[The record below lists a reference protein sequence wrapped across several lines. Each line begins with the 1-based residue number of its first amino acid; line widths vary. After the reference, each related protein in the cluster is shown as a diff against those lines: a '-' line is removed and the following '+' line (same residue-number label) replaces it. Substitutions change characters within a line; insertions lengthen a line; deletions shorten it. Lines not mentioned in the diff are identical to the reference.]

1 MSTEVTDPAA
11 GEALL
16 DEDTWSGRIFSDGW
30 VDAPETIESDR
41 AGDRR
46 GARHGGRGQRRGGN
60 ARRGVRRPS
69 PARLGRDP
77 VHRPRGVVRRAAELL
92 ERHRPELIRWLVR
105 EVGPIPPK
113 ADNEISASIGQFE
126 MAASLISHPLGQV
139 LPSLTPGRTSM
150 ARRVPVGVV
159 GVICPW
165 NFPVVL
171 PARSVGPAL
180 ALGNAVILKSD
191 PNTPVSG
198 GVLIARIFEEAGL
211 PEGVLHVLG
220 GGAEV
225 GQALVEDPNV
235 RMISFTGSTATG
247 RKVGELAG
255 RNLKR
260 IVLELGGNS
269 PLVVLEDADIEA
281 ASSAGA
287 WGSFLHQGQ
296 ICLAVSRHLVH
307 ESIADDYV
315 EGARRARVAP
325 AGRQPD
331 TDEVALGP
339 IINEKQVERV
349 ERIVDDSVSQGA
361 TLVTGGTHENL
372 FFEPTVLA
380 DVTTLDAR
388 LHRRDLR
395 PGRAGDTFGDDAE
408 AVELANATDYG
419 LVAAVQSGSQQ
430 RAAAVGE
437 QLHAGMV
444 HVNDTRS
451 TRSRRPRSAASAR
464 RATAATSAASRTSS
478 SGPSGNGSPHRTRP
492 RRSRSRPVIR
502 RRRRPRDRRAHAR
515 RGRPRRP
522 RPDAARAARGG
533 RALLPRQGRQA
544 RRPTTWRPTTASARW
559 PAWCSRSTSR
569 PAAGARRSPN
579 EEVAEV
585 AAANPDVMIPFASVD
600 PGRTD
605 AAERAQRLIAD
616 HDVRGFK
623 FHPNIQEFFPNDR
636 MAYPLYEV
644 IAAAAPA
651 GAVPHRPQRH
661 RVGRAGRRRAAA
673 QVLATR
679 STWTTWPPTSPR
691 CRSCSPTRRSRGRT
705 RRSRSRCTSRRST
718 STCPAGRR
726 STSRPSWSSTRTLCS
741 STRSCSARTI
751 R

>member
-16 DEDTWSGRIFSDGW
+16 DGDTWSGRIFSDGW
-30 VDAPETIESDR
+30 VDAPETIETVEPATGEVLGT
-41 AGDRR
+41 AG
-46 GARHGGRGQRRGGN
+46 AGN
-60 ARRGVRRPS
+60 AEAVTRAAAS
-69 PARLGRDP
+69 AARAQRDWAATP
-77 VHRPRGVVRRAAELL
+77 ITDRVAIVRRAAELL

-105 EVGPIPPK
+105 EGGAIPPK

-180 ALGNAVILKSD
+180 ALGNAVVLKSD

-198 GVLIARIFEEAGL
+198 GVLMARIFEEAGL

-315 EGARRARVAP
+315 KALAERASHLPV
-325 AGRQPD
+325 GNPD

-339 IINEKQVERV
+339 IINQKQVERV
-349 ERIVDDSVSQGA
+349 ERIVDGSVSEGA
-361 TLVTGGTHENL
+361 TLVTGGKHENL
-372 FFEPTVLA
+372 FFEPTVLS
-380 DVTTLDAR
+380 DVTSSMPAFTDEIFGPVAPVTR
-388 LHRRDLR
+388 
-395 PGRAGDTFGDDAE
+395 FGDDAE
-408 AVELANATDYG
+408 AVELANATNYG

-430 RAAAVGE
+430 RAAAVAE

-444 HVNDTRS
+444 HVN
-451 TRSRRPRSAASAR
+451 
-464 RATAATSAASRTSS
+464 
-478 SGPSGNGSPHRTRP
+478 G
-492 RRSRSRPVIR
+492 
-502 RRRRPRDRRAHAR
+502 
-515 RGRPRRP
+515 
-522 RPDAARAARGG
+522 
-533 RALLPRQGRQA
+533 
-544 RRPTTWRPTTASARW
+544 TTI
-559 PAWCSRSTSR
+559 
-569 PAAGARRSPN
+569 N
-579 EEVAEV
+579 EEPPAPFGGFGQSSNGGHFGGVANLELWTEWQWV
-585 AAANPDVMIPFASVD
+585 TSQD
-600 PGRTD
+600 
-605 AAERAQRLIAD
+605 
-616 HDVRGFK
+616 K
-623 FHPNIQEFFPNDR
+623 
-636 MAYPLYEV
+636 
-644 IAAAAPA
+644 AAPF
-651 GAVPHRPQRH
+651 PF
-661 RVGRAGRRRAAA
+661 
-673 QVLATR
+673 
-679 STWTTWPPTSPR
+679 
-691 CRSCSPTRRSRGRT
+691 
-705 RRSRSRCTSRRST
+705 
-718 STCPAGRR
+718 
-726 STSRPSWSSTRTLCS
+726 
-741 STRSCSARTI
+741 
-751 R
+751 

>member
-16 DEDTWSGRIFSDGW
+16 DGDTWSGRIFSDGW
-30 VDAPETIESDR
+30 VDGPETIETIEPATGEVLGT
-41 AGDRR
+41 AG
-46 GARHGGRGQRRGGN
+46 AGN
-60 ARRGVRRPS
+60 AEAVTRAAAS
-69 PARLGRDP
+69 AARAQRDWAATP
-77 VHRPRGVVRRAAELL
+77 ITDRVAIVRRAAELL

-105 EVGPIPPK
+105 EGGAIPPK

-180 ALGNAVILKSD
+180 ALGNAVVLKSD

-198 GVLIARIFEEAGL
+198 GVLMARIFEEAGL

-315 EGARRARVAP
+315 KALAERASHLPV
-325 AGRQPD
+325 GNPD

-339 IINEKQVERV
+339 IINQKQVERV
-349 ERIVDDSVSQGA
+349 ERIVDGSVSEGA
-361 TLVTGGTHENL
+361 TLVTGGKHENL
-372 FFEPTVLA
+372 FFEPTVLS
-380 DVTTLDAR
+380 DVTSSMPAFTDEIFGPVAPVTR
-388 LHRRDLR
+388 
-395 PGRAGDTFGDDAE
+395 FGDDAE
-408 AVELANATDYG
+408 AVELANATNYG

-430 RAAAVGE
+430 RAAAVAE

-444 HVNDTRS
+444 HVN
-451 TRSRRPRSAASAR
+451 
-464 RATAATSAASRTSS
+464 
-478 SGPSGNGSPHRTRP
+478 G
-492 RRSRSRPVIR
+492 
-502 RRRRPRDRRAHAR
+502 
-515 RGRPRRP
+515 
-522 RPDAARAARGG
+522 
-533 RALLPRQGRQA
+533 
-544 RRPTTWRPTTASARW
+544 TTI
-559 PAWCSRSTSR
+559 
-569 PAAGARRSPN
+569 N
-579 EEVAEV
+579 EEPPAPFGGFGQSSNGGHFGGVANLELWTEWQWV
-585 AAANPDVMIPFASVD
+585 TSQD
-600 PGRTD
+600 
-605 AAERAQRLIAD
+605 
-616 HDVRGFK
+616 K
-623 FHPNIQEFFPNDR
+623 
-636 MAYPLYEV
+636 
-644 IAAAAPA
+644 AAPF
-651 GAVPHRPQRH
+651 PF
-661 RVGRAGRRRAAA
+661 
-673 QVLATR
+673 
-679 STWTTWPPTSPR
+679 
-691 CRSCSPTRRSRGRT
+691 
-705 RRSRSRCTSRRST
+705 
-718 STCPAGRR
+718 
-726 STSRPSWSSTRTLCS
+726 
-741 STRSCSARTI
+741 
-751 R
+751 